1 MKIFQVVLSNLI
13 RSGKVVVETPNL
25 DLTELRNAT
34 RDYAT
39 ELLDEMEGILYEDA
53 MTDGEKV
60 AEIQKLLERE
70 EYKGGSPN

>member
-70 EYKGGSPN
+70 EYKGGFPN